1 MKNLLVIHQYILVA
15 ALLTLVSQGAFYYF
29 LLRPR
34 QAAHAAAVKE
44 LERMQQRL
52 ASSNWPRDSEKL
64 QQLLQ
69 EYRRQLKGDQQQL
82 GIEQKTAGL
91 LAQASRMYDSRIHQL
106 YGNKNDFYRNV
117 SRLDF
122 QEEFNR
128 LQTHLQSQGIVLE
141 SSALNLTEDTLSAY
155 NYQLM
160 LQLWTLETICQRL
173 QDAGLQSGNP
183 LLAKGSGKP
192 AKAQI
197 SLLALQAFFRE
208 EKAERPF
215 LLEFPV
221 ALTVYGTLE
230 QFLSF
235 CQSLYADEVFLALR
249 NVSLTALP
257 PARLQADEQGAL
269 ENGALRLELVCA
281 GYYQY

>member
-1 MKNLLVIHQYILVA
+1 MKKLLVIHQYVLLA
-15 ALLTLVSQGAFYYF
+15 AMLAVGLQLAFYFF

-34 QAAHAAAVKE
+34 QSAHAAAVKE
-44 LERMQQRL
+44 FERMQQRL
-52 ASSNWPRDSEKL
+52 AASIWPQDAEKL

-69 EYRRQLKGDQQQL
+69 VYRVQLKGDQQRP
-82 GIEQKTAGL
+82 GIEQQTASL
-91 LAQASRMYDSRIHQL
+91 LAQASSMYDARIQEL

-128 LQTHLQSQGIVLE
+128 LQTRLQSQGIVLQ
-141 SSALNLTEDTLSAY
+141 SSVLNLNEDTVSAY

-160 LQLWTLETICQRL
+160 LQLWTLESICKRFQE
-173 QDAGLQSGNP
+173 AGLQTS
-183 LLAKGSGKP
+183 ATQVDKKRVSSSS
-192 AKAQI
+192 AQI
-197 SLLALQAFFRE
+197 SLLDLQAFFRD

-221 ALTVYGTLE
+221 SLTLFGSLE
-230 QFLSF
+230 QFLRF
-235 CQSLYADEVFLALR
+235 CQSLHSNEVFLGLR
-249 NVSLTALP
+249 NISLTALP
-257 PARLQADEQGAL
+257 PAQLKADETGML
-269 ENGALRLELVCA
+269 ENGVLRLEMVCA

>member
-1 MKNLLVIHQYILVA
+1 MKKLLIIHQYVLVA
-15 ALLTLVSQGAFYYF
+15 ALLAIGLQAAFYFF

-34 QAAHAAAVKE
+34 QAGHAAAGKE
-44 LERMQQRL
+44 LARMQERL
-52 ASSNWPRDSEKL
+52 AASNWPQDADKL

-69 EYRRQLKGDQQQL
+69 EYRLQLKGDQSSP
-82 GIEQKTAGL
+82 GIEQQTASL
-91 LAQASRMYDSRIHQL
+91 LAQASRMYDEKIREL

-128 LQTHLQSQGIVLE
+128 LQTRLQSQGITLQ
-141 SSALNLTEDTLSAY
+141 SSILNLTEDTISAY

-160 LQLWTLETICQRL
+160 LQLWTLEAICKRFQ
-173 QDAGLQSGNP
+173 ASGLQTTNP
-183 LLAKGSGKP
+183 LAVKARGSIS
-192 AKAQI
+192 KAEI
-197 SLLALQAFFRE
+197 RLLALQAFFRE

-221 ALTVYGTLE
+221 AVTLYGTLE
-230 QFLSF
+230 QFLEF
-235 CQSLYADEVFLALR
+235 CQSLHSEDVFLALR
-249 NVSLTALP
+249 NISLTALP
-257 PARLQADEQGAL
+257 PAQLKADSGGLA
-269 ENGALRLELVCA
+269 ENGVLRLEMVCA